1 MKNKLINIFFIFV
14 IISIGIILLL
24 FSISF
29 YFKNIYNSEVTSKGK
44 KKSFKIDSEIKIL
57 ILNSTNVA
65 GIAKEMKLFLNTFE
79 FKSVDVGNDSSNYE
93 NSRILIKSNRTTQGN
108 FIAKIIHISGHL
120 VEQSPALDSSDIDC
134 IVILGKDYKLLKPFQ
149 K

>member
-1 MKNKLINIFFIFV
+1 MKNKLTNIFFIFV
-14 IISIGIILLL
+14 TVSISIILLL

-44 KKSFKIDSEIKIL
+44 EESFKIDSEMKIL
-57 ILNSTNVA
+57 VLNSTNVA

-79 FKSVDVGNDSSNYE
+79 FKGVDVGNDSSNYE
-93 NSRILIKSNRTTQGN
+93 NSRILIKSNRVTQGN
-108 FIAKIIHISGHL
+108 FIAKIIHINEHL
-120 VEQSPALDSSDIDC
+120 VEQSRALDSSDIDC
-134 IVILGKDYKLLKPFQ
+134 VVILGKDYKLLKPFQ